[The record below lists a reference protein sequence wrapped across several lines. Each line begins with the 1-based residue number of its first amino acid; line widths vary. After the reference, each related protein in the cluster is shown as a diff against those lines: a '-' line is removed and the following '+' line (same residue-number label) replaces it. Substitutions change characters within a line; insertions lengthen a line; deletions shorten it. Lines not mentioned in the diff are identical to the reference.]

1 MKTKLLLISL
11 FATSTFAAVPSDIKK
26 QQHDLKCRHIEHIYD
41 WTIQMAGSTGYLDAV
56 SNMPI
61 NIRNAQFNKMMN
73 SKYDFSGGKN
83 ADILDTLVPAS
94 LMGGYMPPKRKE
106 STATIKHIGGGGGK
120 SGNKKSKPKLI
131 F

>member
-1 MKTKLLLISL
+1 MKAKLLLISL

-73 SKYDFSGGKN
+73 SMVNSVVKQTKIEPTQSINAIYKDKTINYPYKIWNGELTWNKIAAEYGKC
-83 ADILDTLVPAS
+83 AAS
-94 LMGGYMPPKRKE
+94 YR
-106 STATIKHIGGGGGK
+106 
-120 SGNKKSKPKLI
+120 
-131 F
+131 